1 MLAQVHLRQRNR
13 GLGAAVLDAGGGK
26 ERQRLDLL
34 LLARQALHRPQR
46 LASRQAL
53 RAVGVGARKSL
64 QGQRLQPG
72 AAPHRQGIGVSP
84 IFAGPARGDELARI
98 GLGEALHLPEA
109 EAQRIDP
116 RSEEHTS
123 ELQSLMRRSYAV
135 FCLKKKKT
143 KY

>member
-1 MLAQVHLRQRNR
+1 MRISDWSSDVCSS
-13 GLGAAVLDAGGGK
+13 
-26 ERQRLDLL
+26 DL
-34 LLARQALHRPQR
+34 
-46 LASRQAL
+46 AL

-109 EAQRIDP
+109 EAQRLAP
-116 RSEEHTS
+116 
-123 ELQSLMRRSYAV
+123 SLTCRAVARRLEGEVQVADRKSV
-135 FCLKKKKT
+135 G
-143 KY
+143 